1 MAKLHIDNENV
12 KKYIFSV
19 SEKLMRHFDLEYEI
33 TKEDEYFDLYAFH
46 RNDFFKSFIT
56 KSTVYEGYSVFEH
69 MLLRFIKELKNEDIE
84 NFQNMLICLLGLLL
98 YYLILINFIKEV

>member
-12 KKYIFSV
+12 KKYIFNV

-56 KSTVYEGYSVFEH
+56 KFLNLSISSNK
-69 MLLRFIKELKNEDIE
+69 FI
-84 NFQNMLICLLGLLL
+84 
-98 YYLILINFIKEV
+98 